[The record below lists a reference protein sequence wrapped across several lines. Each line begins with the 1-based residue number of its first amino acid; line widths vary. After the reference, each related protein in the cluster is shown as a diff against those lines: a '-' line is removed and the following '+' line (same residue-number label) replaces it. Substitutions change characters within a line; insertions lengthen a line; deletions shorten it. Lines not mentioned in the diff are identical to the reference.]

1 MSWLK
6 TYVPKMRRGKKLEEK
21 KKQKSSRRRTEGVGR
36 KGRGLVLAVFSVQ
49 CSITGVQ
56 TIVFVLRLW
65 YDPKTRKTF
74 NTPGVDIKVS
84 GFGGTDSVEFLDP
97 NPVSHFSSSCK

>member
-1 MSWLK
+1 MVEDLC
-6 TYVPKMRRGKKLEEK
+6 PKDEKGKEVGGEEETEKQQK
-21 KKQKSSRRRTEGVGR
+21 KTEGVGR